1 MNTKSLLLQAVQIE
15 RFRETT
21 IESLV
26 VGKCKEAGFV
36 SILDIET
43 RSSRLRWVQKLTER
57 CLFAYAIEN
66 QLDGRVEP
74 ELNADSIAL
83 LMVERDKKVADIME
97 VIAKKI
103 LFGIPNYEG

>member
-1 MNTKSLLLQAVQIE
+1 MNTNSPLLQAVQIE
-15 RFRETT
+15 EFRETT

-26 VGKCKEAGFV
+26 VERCKEAGFV

-57 CLFAYAIEN
+57 CLLACAIEN
-66 QLDGRVEP
+66 QLDGKVEP

-97 VIAKKI
+97 MIANKI
-103 LFGIPNYEG
+103 LQGIKIYES